1 MFNLLRKIN
10 SDLEAME
17 AKKLLIVLLNVFVVF
32 LLAGV
37 IIGYVRDLGLKKA
50 ETSLAD
56 DTNLTDPSKKNS
68 YDGRVMYIDPKQ
80 YEADGVRYALY
91 DTNDKEVIL
100 LKAADQKLD
109 LLEGIFVT
117 VKGDIVMSK
126 SGKKQILIVSEVVMN
141 ASN

>member
-10 SDLEAME
+10 SNLEAME
-17 AKKLLIVLLNVFVVF
+17 AKKLLIVLLNVFVIF

-50 ETSLAD
+50 ENSQIDETS
-56 DTNLTDPSKKNS
+56 LTDPSKKNS

-80 YEADGVRYALY
+80 YEEDGVKYALY
-91 DTNDKEVIL
+91 DTNDREVIL

-141 ASN
+141 ATN